1 MSEVILI
8 GDRAV
13 GKTQSVRKLLEP
25 PRGKITISN
34 IDPRLISSDATS
46 YLISNKLEIQAALRA
61 PKRLSVDWIDT
72 PGEWNRNEFQTNTD
86 KDSDFRKYQAQLAT
100 AKAVV
105 LLLRPYRTAG
115 KVKISD
121 KQLIQTHDISTKMQ
135 WCRRFSRWVTFI
147 NSHCSQLRYINLCLS
162 KVDLLLPKDR
172 LDRLAYSLES
182 KGWLDRSDYVKQEFF
197 PIDNPLFQQS
207 LQDMKSSSM
216 SFFAISVHNRFLLE
230 LPWLSLAKESYL

>member
-25 PRGKITISN
+25 PKGKITISN
-34 IDPRLISSDATS
+34 IDPKLIATDS
-46 YLISNKLEIQAALRA
+46 TKELVNNTLEIQAALRA
-61 PKRLSVDWIDT
+61 PKRLKVDWIDT
-72 PGEWNRNEFQTNTD
+72 PGEWNRTEFQNDTE
-86 KDSDFRKYQAQLAT
+86 KDPDLRKYQAQLAT

-121 KQLIQTHDISTKMQ
+121 KKLIQNNDISTEMQ

-147 NSHCSQLRYINLCLS
+147 NANCPQIRYLNLCLS
-162 KVDLLLPKDR
+162 KVDLLLPKDK
-172 LDRLAYSLES
+172 LDGLATSLES
-182 KGWLDRSDYVKQEFF
+182 KGWLDRSHYVQQEFF
-197 PIDNPLFQQS
+197 PIHNPLFQQS
-207 LQDMKSSSM
+207 LRDVRNGAMR
-216 SFFAISVHNRFLLE
+216 FFVISTSNRFLLE
-230 LPWLSLAKESYL
+230 LPWLSLATHL